1 HDAYAHR
8 RIYGGDLIL
17 DAPRVFIETYQA
29 DEKTGFTL
37 PQTYPFN
44 PQQLASVSLKSLG
57 VQNANINLVLQ
68 HDTRR
73 MPYTLDSTSLFLDN
87 RYMDSSIFIQP
98 NQLFFTDNLRF
109 QSENI
114 QIRLPD
120 SLQILEVGEVGFFTQ
135 DSTLFAKN
143 VRLIPRYEKTELA
156 AHLGYQ
162 K

>member
-1 HDAYAHR
+1 KDKTDTLPSSVKYALSIPSLSLNNFQWHDAYAHR

-17 DAPRVFIETYQA
+17 DAPRVFIETYQD

-73 MPYTLDSTSLFLDN
+73 MPYTLDST
-87 RYMDSSIFIQP
+87 
-98 NQLFFTDNLRF
+98 
-109 QSENI
+109 
-114 QIRLPD
+114 
-120 SLQILEVGEVGFFTQ
+120 
-135 DSTLFAKN
+135 
-143 VRLIPRYEKTELA
+143 
-156 AHLGYQ
+156 
-162 K
+162 